1 MSIRKEDK
9 IGKLGIIAGGG
20 DLPLRLARACQS
32 MQRPFLVL
40 GIEGWA
46 GPEIVDFDHVWI
58 TLGGLGRTFA
68 ALKNAGCQSVVI
80 GGYVKRPDFNN
91 LKMDMTAA
99 KLLPKVLKAARKGDD
114 ALISVLVEAFEKQGF
129 KVIGAEDVFE
139 DLLAD
144 AGPIAMLGPNEE
156 QRADIAKAQEVVRAL
171 GNFDIGQ
178 GAVVCRGLVL
188 AIEAAEGTDEMLKR
202 CANLPVEIRGS
213 DADKSGVLVKIPK
226 PGQERRVDLPTIG
239 VRTIELANAAG
250 LAGVAVA
257 AGAALILD
265 RDEVVET
272 ANRLGLF
279 LFGIDGEARQE

>member
-1 MSIRKEDK
+1 M
-9 IGKLGIIAGGG
+9 GKLGIIAGGG

-32 MQRPFLVL
+32 TQRSFLVL

-46 GPEIVDFDHVWI
+46 GPEIVEYDHVWV

-80 GGYVKRPDFNN
+80 AGYVKRPDFNN
-91 LKMDMTAA
+91 LKLDLTAA
-99 KLLPKVLKAARKGDD
+99 KLLPSVIKAARRGDD

-129 KVIGAEDVFE
+129 NVIGAEEVFKG
-139 DLLAD
+139 LLAD
-144 AGPIAMLGPNEE
+144 GGPISMLAPNDE
-156 QRADIAKAQEVVRAL
+156 QMADIAKGREVVRAL
-171 GNFDIGQ
+171 GDFDIGQ

-188 AIEAAEGTDEMLKR
+188 AVEAAEGTDEMLKR
-202 CANLPVEIRGS
+202 CANLPIEIRGS
-213 DADKSGVLVKIPK
+213 GEDKSGVLVKIPK

-239 VRTIELANAAG
+239 VRTLELASAAG

-265 RDEVVET
+265 RDQVVET

-279 LFGIDGEARQE
+279 LFGVEDKASGNE